1 MSQSVKTKVTFTM
14 ADSNELQILADEEQ
28 AQDDWGQV
36 RPKWDHKIRGLQM
49 PASGTTNGT
58 TTSSS
63 TNHGPPFLPPQLLKS
78 LLNKEVD
85 EHYDPNMLPE
95 PASHVMLNHLY
106 AQSVKDNVLVM
117 ASEIGVYDVEPGDVF
132 QKGRLR
138 PGRMLLVDM
147 ENKTVIRDEEMKRT
161 ISESRPHGKW
171 WREHLTLRD
180 FVS

>member
-36 RPKWDHKIRGLQM
+36 RPKWDHTIRGLQM

-117 ASEIGVYDVEPGDVF
+117 ACTTRFRRKYA
-132 QKGRLR
+132 
-138 PGRMLLVDM
+138 
-147 ENKTVIRDEEMKRT
+147 TVVLYKPID
-161 ISESRPHGKW
+161 
-171 WREHLTLRD
+171 
-180 FVS
+180 

>member
-1 MSQSVKTKVTFTM
+1 MCALKCFFHYSICIIRYYITK
-14 ADSNELQILADEEQ
+14 N
-28 AQDDWGQV
+28 
-36 RPKWDHKIRGLQM
+36 
-49 PASGTTNGT
+49 
-58 TTSSS
+58 
-63 TNHGPPFLPPQLLKS
+63 
-78 LLNKEVD
+78 
-85 EHYDPNMLPE
+85 
-95 PASHVMLNHLY
+95 
-106 AQSVKDNVLVM
+106 NVLVM

-180 FVS
+180 FVSWIKMKID